1 MRSEHP
7 QTLAS
12 ARPRPLHL
20 HADSCRRSRPPPT
33 PPLYGAQSHWAS
45 HKTSRE
51 IQPSALTREVAPT
64 PNQPPLPSR
73 LKEEGGVGRALEAS
87 AHEVGSLPGDRGPG
101 SGIQAENLGCGPGW
115 GRTAGQAEGD
125 AQARGEAGCYPEQQ
139 DAEQGGPRTGPW
151 AGGRRRDP
159 ASPALRRWHF
169 APSPGVSWGWGAGG
183 FLCWPKLPLVLKSHP
198 IFL

>member
-1 MRSEHP
+1 MLWKLLPMR
-7 QTLAS
+7 
-12 ARPRPLHL
+12 
-20 HADSCRRSRPPPT
+20 
-33 PPLYGAQSHWAS
+33 
-45 HKTSRE
+45 
-51 IQPSALTREVAPT
+51 
-64 PNQPPLPSR
+64 
-73 LKEEGGVGRALEAS
+73 LEAS
-87 AHEVGSLPGDRGPG
+87 PGTEGQGAAFRLKIWDV
-101 SGIQAENLGCGPGW
+101 
-115 GRTAGQAEGD
+115 GQAG
-125 AQARGEAGCYPEQQ
+125 AGRLARQRWVHRGRGEAGCCPEQQ